1 MVPPATPATWELLRL
16 AFKGDR
22 GDAALTTSK

>member
-1 MVPPATPATWELLRL
+1 MVPPATPATWELLQL
-16 AFKGDR
+16 GFKGAR